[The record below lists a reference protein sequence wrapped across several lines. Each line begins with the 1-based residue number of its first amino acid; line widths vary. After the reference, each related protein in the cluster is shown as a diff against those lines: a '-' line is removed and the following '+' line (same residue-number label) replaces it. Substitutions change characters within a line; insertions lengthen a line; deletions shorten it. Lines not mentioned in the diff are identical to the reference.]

1 MAGKTISEL
10 NVANILNGNEYI
22 PLIKDGSTYRSD
34 LNTITNFI
42 QNNLEALTY
51 TQYFDEGVAIG
62 SVSAVD
68 FVGDGVSAAYNALST
83 KLTITVPRPTQELYK
98 DGTAKND
105 VIGINF
111 VGDKIEKIFDESN
124 GIATIK
130 LSNEL
135 PEDSD
140 NGDVLIYDNG
150 WKSVSPNIFIK
161 QKAKI
166 RESDIQDIS
175 YFSIGSGLSAT
186 LNESG
191 ELNIFKIKEPSDT
204 ITLVGDLQGEGINEI
219 NGTVI
224 ALRGYAIDETQPV
237 DGQVMMWSDALTAW
251 TPSSSTITLTG
262 DILVTGSGAVL
273 SSTVTKIQG
282 ISVTNVAPSNNQTF
296 RFNSDTNRFEYITF
310 PTSVTLNEVRDEIKT
325 YKSDVNIIVNVP
337 VNIQANL
344 LTNNFLY
351 YQLPPTGDYIVNVA
365 ASTSQSLSSV
375 LAIGKSMDLS
385 LVLNMVVGRNL
396 TEFNID
402 GVKMDIKWK
411 DALVSSTDNLTAY
424 PNSFNLYEFKIIRS
438 GSGATANDY
447 LVLGSISKYV

>member
-68 FVGDGVSAAYNALST
+68 FVGDGVSAAYNSLST
-83 KLTITVPRPTQELYK
+83 KLTITVPRPKQELYK

-111 VGDKIEKIFDESN
+111 VGDNITKTYNPSN
-124 GIATIK
+124 EIATVEF
-130 LSNEL
+130 SNEL
-135 PEDSD
+135 PESE
-140 NGDVLIYDNG
+140 NGQVLYYDNG
-150 WKSVSPNIFIK
+150 WKSISPNIFIK
-161 QKAKI
+161 QRAKI
-166 RESDIQDIS
+166 RESAIEDIS
-175 YFSIGSGLSAT
+175 YFSIGSGLSAS
-186 LNESG
+186 LSEEGELHIFRVNES
-191 ELNIFKIKEPSDT
+191 SDT
-204 ITLVGDLQGEGINEI
+204 IVLSGDFQGEGINEI

-224 ALRGYAIDETQPV
+224 ALRGYPLDEAEPT
-237 DGQVMMWSDALTAW
+237 DGQVMMWNAALTAW
-251 TPSSSTITLTG
+251 TPTSSTVTLTG
-262 DILVTGSGAVL
+262 DIKVTGSGPVL

-282 ISVTNVAPSNNQTF
+282 VSVVSTPPTNNQTF
-296 RFNSDTNRFEYITF
+296 KYNSSTNRFEFVPF
-310 PTSVTLNEVRDEIKT
+310 PTSVSVNDVVDQIKT
-325 YKSDVNIIVNVP
+325 YKSDVNIVQNVP
-337 VNIQANL
+337 AIIEVGL
-344 LTNNFLY
+344 LTNNFYY
-351 YQLPPTGDYIVNVA
+351 YQLAATGDYIINVSA
-365 ASTSQSLSSV
+365 TSSQALSST
-375 LAIGKSMDLS
+375 LPIGKSMDLS
-385 LVLNMVVGRNL
+385 LVLNMVAGRNL
-396 TEFNID
+396 TDFNID

-411 DALVSSTDNLTAY
+411 DATVASTDNLTAY
-424 PNSFNLYEFKIIRS
+424 PNSYNLYEFKIIRS